1 MANGKKIREK
11 GKLKFSEYFK
21 QVNENDIVALK
32 VDEGVNC
39 SFPRRY
45 QGRSGKVVGERGKF
59 KIVQIKDGRK
69 EKNFIVHPIHLKKLN
84 SIKAADGN

>member
-1 MANGKKIREK
+1 MAKGKQIREK
-11 GKLKFSEYFK
+11 GKLRFSEYFK
-21 QVNENDIVALK
+21 NISDGENVALNI
-32 VDEGVNC
+32 DEGVRV

-69 EKNFIVHPIHLKKLN
+69 EKNFIIHPVHLKKLN
-84 SIKAADGN
+84 SAENN